1 MSYFSTPTTGNVT
14 LGAVGAGSTTYT
26 VLAAGGAGASPV
38 WTTSAATGLGY
49 NSSITANGSLVLN
62 GDDADV
68 KINGVS
74 LKDTLSTIEER
85 LAILRPN
92 TMLEKEFDELKELG
106 DAYRAAEKRLTEQ
119 KRVFDILKKTD

>member
-1 MSYFSTPTTGNVT
+1 MSYFSTPTTGNIT
-14 LGAVGAGSTTYT
+14 IGAVGASTSYT
-26 VLAAGGAGASPV
+26 VLAAGGGGTSPV
-38 WTTSAATGLGY
+38 WTTSAATGY
-49 NSSITANGSLVLN
+49 NHAAITANGSLVLN

-68 KINGVS
+68 KINGLS

-106 DAYRAAEKRLTEQ
+106 DAYRAAEKRLAEQ